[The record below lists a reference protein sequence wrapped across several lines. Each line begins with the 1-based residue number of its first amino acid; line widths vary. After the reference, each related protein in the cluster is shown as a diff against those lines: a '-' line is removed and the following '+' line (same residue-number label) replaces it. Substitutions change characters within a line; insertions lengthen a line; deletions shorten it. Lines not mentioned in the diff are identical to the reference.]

1 MEMQRLQSD
10 NALQTHC
17 GLMMFAAVELCCVS
31 CVSVNQT
38 EEEVSAALTL

>member
-1 MEMQRLQSD
+1 MEMLQSD

-38 EEEVSAALTL
+38 EEVSAALTR